1 MAAQIFAAVAASL
14 SGPATS
20 RNCMP
25 SPLLLSLTTM
35 TGRSVANE
43 AVDFDLR
50 SPRHS
55 ARRPLSEL
63 VPPTSTPN
71 SVRCTACWAAAAC
84 DSFASGLS
92 TDGADAV
99 TSGLGGV
106 TGSGSISFPAAESGG
121 AMIDFDAM
129 SGVAGVAA
137 AFEIPC
143 AGDEAATAACSRSAV
158 RGFSGGSGYRRRDR
172 GHSRSGARALRGR
185 PSFRRWGRRG
195 SRWRRCRSRCRI
207 LPRDRAGHG
216 IQPLFQDGDPGIQP
230 VAIAVEGIDSGCQ
243 PPGSVLALPG
253 ERLDLLRLPHPL
265 GCANLVPP
273 PHDRGLLGK

>member
-35 TGRSVANE
+35 IGRSVPNG

-63 VPPTSTPN
+63 APPTSTPN
-71 SVRCTACWAAAAC
+71 SVRCTAC
-84 DSFASGLS
+84 DSSLS
-92 TDGADAV
+92 ALSPGGADAT

-106 TGSGSISFPAAESGG
+106 TGSSSISFPAAESGG
-121 AMIDFDAM
+121 AMIDFGAM

-137 AFEIPC
+137 GKLIELDPVTPPKPEVVA
-143 AGDEAATAACSRSAV
+143 SA
-158 RGFSGGSGYRRRDR
+158 
-172 GHSRSGARALRGR
+172 
-185 PSFRRWGRRG
+185 P
-195 SRWRRCRSRCRI
+195 
-207 LPRDRAGHG
+207 
-216 IQPLFQDGDPGIQP
+216 
-230 VAIAVEGIDSGCQ
+230 
-243 PPGSVLALPG
+243 
-253 ERLDLLRLPHPL
+253 
-265 GCANLVPP
+265 
-273 PHDRGLLGK
+273 

>member
-1 MAAQIFAAVAASL
+1 MAAQIFAAVAATL

-25 SPLLLSLTTM
+25 SPVLLSFTTM
-35 TGRSVANE
+35 IGRSVANE

-63 VPPTSTPN
+63 APPTSTPN

-106 TGSGSISFPAAESGG
+106 TGSGSISFPAAESGA

-143 AGDEAATAACSRSAV
+143 AGDEAATADCSGSAV
-158 RGFSGGSGYRRRDR
+158 RGFSGVAATVVATGDAA
-172 GHSRSGARALRGR
+172 GAGPGLCGAGR
-185 PSFRRWGRRG
+185 VSAVGE
-195 SRWRRCRSRCRI
+195 
-207 LPRDRAGHG
+207 DAGAG
-216 IQPLFQDGDPGIQP
+216 GADAD
-230 VAIAVEGIDSGCQ
+230 ATAE
-243 PPGSVLALPG
+243 
-253 ERLDLLRLPHPL
+253 
-265 GCANLVPP
+265 
-273 PHDRGLLGK
+273 